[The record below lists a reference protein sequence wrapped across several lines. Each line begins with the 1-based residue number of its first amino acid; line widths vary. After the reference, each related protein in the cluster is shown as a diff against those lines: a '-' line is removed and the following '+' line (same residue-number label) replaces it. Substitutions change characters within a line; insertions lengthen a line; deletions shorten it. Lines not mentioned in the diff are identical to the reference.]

1 MKTFVKR
8 LERLE
13 EKTTPADWHPSGLSF
28 EALREIIHRF
38 FIAYLFSMPDQEAF
52 LERVREYPDKETDLE
67 AWNAAYRS
75 SDDAKFIELW
85 GAGDSP
91 DDKIRRALARDLIIG
106 VFDLPAALALFD
118 QAERDPEIAI
128 ALDHPRGDDFF
139 ALMNK
144 LRPVSEDVFDEMA
157 RYHDNF

>member
-38 FIAYLFSMPDQEAF
+38 FIAYLFSMQDRETF
-52 LERVREYPDKETDLE
+52 LARVREFPDKKTDLD

-106 VFDLPAALALFD
+106 VFDLPAALALYD
-118 QAERDPEIAI
+118 QAEREPEIAI
-128 ALDHPRGDDFF
+128 ALDHPRSDEFF
-139 ALMNK
+139 AVMNQV
-144 LRPVSEDVFDEMA
+144 RPVSEDVLAEIA
-157 RYHDNF
+157 AYHDNF